1 MVKAKEFWG
10 CLCDDLDYKL
20 FAGVPCLG
28 LSRLYKGIDKANMRY
43 IQASNERIALGIIS
57 GALLSGNK
65 AGVLLHESA
74 LSGLFNEIQMVKD
87 FNIPMLLIVYS
98 DSKRA
103 YPFWNKELSD
113 NFNKDL
119 TMISKRKKPSILL
132 IKEGVLI

>member
-1 MVKAKEFWG
+1 MVKAKEFWS

-28 LSRLYKGIDKANMRY
+28 LSELYKGIDKANMKY

-65 AGVLLHESA
+65 AGVLLHERA
-74 LSGLFNEIQMVKD
+74 LSGLFNEIKMVKD

-98 DSKRA
+98 DSKRT
-103 YPFWNKELSD
+103 YPFWHKELSD
-113 NFNKDL
+113 DFNNDL
-119 TMISKRKKPSILL
+119 NTIAKRKKPSILL
-132 IKEGVLI
+132 IREGTLI